1 MSRSRTALLLP
12 RLPVPHRRSA
22 PGRRQAAPRPLPER
36 VPSKDRSG
44 PVRHPSGKV
53 RSPGQNTKNRNTLQ
67 TSFPVLPQRR
77 HPTRRAC
84 RRFRSAKGP
93 AAYGVCSRRRLA
105 RSKRTPRNE
114 RERFH
119 GIRFLRFFVGLCAD
133 TRSAKRIRH
142 TAVRCNGLENRLPP
156 HRTLPG
162 RPEPARLRGK
172 GEGFQKRTSTRSAA

>member
-12 RLPVPHRRSA
+12 RFPVPHRRSV

-53 RSPGQNTKNRNTLQ
+53 RSPDKIRKTGIRCKPPPPFFRNDGIRRDGHAAG
-67 TSFPVLPQRR
+67 SGPQKAPP
-77 HPTRRAC
+77 PTA
-84 RRFRSAKGP
+84 SVP
-93 AAYGVCSRRRLA
+93 AAASKDRNDRLE
-105 RSKRTPRNE
+105 TNG
-114 RERFH
+114 RFH

-133 TRSAKRIRH
+133 TRSVKRIRH

-156 HRTLPG
+156 HRTPPE

-172 GEGFQKRTSTRSAA
+172 DEGFQKRTSTRSAA